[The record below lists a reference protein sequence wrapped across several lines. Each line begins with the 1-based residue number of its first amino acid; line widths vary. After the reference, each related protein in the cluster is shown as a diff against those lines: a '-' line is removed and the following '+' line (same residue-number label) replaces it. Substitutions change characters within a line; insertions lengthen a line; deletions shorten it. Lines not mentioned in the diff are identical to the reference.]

1 MESVAELTRLDYN
14 LIRFLKEIIERR
26 QNTEVR
32 LSCYGKRLKFVLV
45 GKGIFRPDYCFMN
58 QGFINGIKNLK
69 NPKYPINEIR
79 RLCCSSL
86 PIEEKNRLLSS
97 KDSLFVAAVCPG
109 WFLRVYFLHATC

>member
-1 MESVAELTRLDYN
+1 LESAVEFDRSDYN
-14 LIRFLKEIIERR
+14 LLRFLGEIIERG

-79 RLCCSSL
+79 DLCCSSIS
-86 PIEEKNRLLSS
+86 IEEKNRLISS
-97 KDSLFVAAVCPG
+97 KDSLVVAVVCPG
-109 WFLRVYFLHATC
+109 WFLRVYFVRPMC